1 MQSCRRNVASP
12 AAIPFR
18 ATIGPSN
25 TAYIRAW
32 EARSVTALYRL
43 PRRGDE
49 LPAATGPHMVCDE
62 PTGYRLRAGM
72 AEPWPTGQTLR
83 GPPSVS
89 SPRRAVLR
97 PFAGPFTKVL
107 CGCKPEVSRL
117 RDGTVGGLWERAV
130 RTRGIC
136 SLAGAVLPWSGSLA
150 NLSSNRA
157 SNNAILTVS

>member
-1 MQSCRRNVASP
+1 MASRLGFS

-18 ATIGPSN
+18 ATIGPSWN

-89 SPRRAVLR
+89 SPRRAVNNC
-97 PFAGPFTKVL
+97 GPLPGPSRKCYVA
-107 CGCKPEVSRL
+107 VSPKCPAS
-117 RDGTVGGLWERAV
+117 GTVRSAGCGSEQSGHGGYV
-130 RTRGIC
+130 RWRGQC
-136 SLAGAVLPWSGSLA
+136 CPGAVA
-150 NLSSNRA
+150 
-157 SNNAILTVS
+157 